1 MEKLASQPPFSS
13 LEKSDLI
20 EWLKSAKRLK
30 YGPGERLIR
39 PDEINSDVSLVLTG
53 SIRLIAIGEEE
64 EGSFTL
70 DKRGP
75 GQLIGWTSLLR
86 GAPSEFV
93 IASTDVVVL
102 SLPADNFVHFI
113 REVPEFAIHFCK
125 QSNQHEAYI
134 VAVKSVELQAK
145 RSSNWR
151 DGLLERVKQARTSS
165 LDNNTTL
172 ENLPELPTDWCWHLS
187 TPDVPGVPVGTA
199 LLHLRNS
206 SLNDGVPASIPASGL
221 TERSHNNS

>member
-1 MEKLASQPPFSS
+1 MAKKPRGEAGKSATFLKPR
-13 LEKSDLI
+13 ESDLI

-113 REVPEFAIHFCK
+113 RKFQNSQFISASK
-125 QSNQHEAYI
+125 QS
-134 VAVKSVELQAK
+134 
-145 RSSNWR
+145 
-151 DGLLERVKQARTSS
+151 T
-165 LDNNTTL
+165 
-172 ENLPELPTDWCWHLS
+172 
-187 TPDVPGVPVGTA
+187 
-199 LLHLRNS
+199 
-206 SLNDGVPASIPASGL
+206 
-221 TERSHNNS
+221 